1 MDKIRH
7 IATKVES
14 LLGMFPAVAIIG
26 SRQCGKSTLVKMLK
40 PDWKYYDLESPD
52 DYQLITGDPSAFFML
67 NKSNIIID
75 EAQQFPDLFKV
86 LRGFIDSDRKLK
98 GRFLLTGS
106 SSPDII
112 KGITESLAGRIATVE
127 MSPFKQTEFYQ
138 KSLSPLYDKI
148 IKGAESASDFLALET
163 SLNLQQSMN
172 CWQKGG
178 FPEPLENSEDNIFHQ
193 QWMQN
198 YIANYI
204 NRDIRRLFPRLNIHS
219 FRRFLTLLAHHSG
232 HQLNMSNIARALEVS
247 VSTVKDYL
255 DIIHQTFLWRNLQ
268 PFVNNPLKKVQ
279 KANKGFFRDQGILHY
294 LLKINELDQLQV
306 HPVAGYSFESFVT
319 EELIRGFDA
328 TMATQLEFSYYRT
341 IDKSEV
347 DFIIDGAFGVVPIEI
362 KLNSVIKRQALLGLH
377 NFIDDMQCNYG
388 IVINRGKRIELL
400 SEKIVQVPVYYLEE
414 VSPCINNPRKPM

>member
-1 MDKIRH
+1 MDKKRH
-7 IATKVES
+7 ISTKVET
-14 LLGMFPAVAIIG
+14 LLEMFPAVAVIG

-40 PDWKYYDLESPD
+40 PEWKYYDLESPD
-52 DYQLITGDPSAFFML
+52 DYQLISSDPIAFFSL
-67 NKSNIIID
+67 NKSNVIID
-75 EAQQFPDLFKV
+75 EAQQYPELFKV
-86 LRGFIDSDRKLK
+86 LRGVIDSNRKLK

-106 SSPDII
+106 SSPEII

-138 KSLSPLYDKI
+138 QALSPFYEKI
-148 IKGAESASDFLALET
+148 IGGVDNISDFLTLET
-163 SLNLQQSMN
+163 KLSLQQSMN

-178 FPEPLENSEDNIFHQ
+178 FPEPLEGSKNSLYYQ

-204 NRDIRRLFPRLNIHS
+204 NRDIRSLFPRLNIHN

-232 HQLNMSNIARALEVS
+232 HQLNMSNIARALEIS

-268 PFVNNPLKKVQ
+268 AFANNPLKKVQ

-328 TMATQLEFSYYRT
+328 TMATQLEYSYYRT

-362 KLNSVIKRQALLGLH
+362 KLNSVIKRQALRAL
-377 NFIDDMQCNYG
+377 NSFIEDMQCSYG

-400 SEKIVQVPVYYLEE
+400 NEKIVQVPVQYL
-414 VSPCINNPRKPM
+414 